1 MGHWTQDWPTGST
14 YTNGSGADVDI
25 VRFTEDPVAERAALL
40 ADGFAIC
47 GEEDYSSPIGTP
59 DAFFAVRKGLLN
71 IIVVWEYL
79 TYLRWVGFTEVAAK
93 IGCLDKVE
101 RIALATALRTSDEQ
115 SACNIV
121 RRSAFNDTARSLAYP
136 HMLKAIQRY

>member
-1 MGHWTQDWPTGST
+1 MSWSQDWPTGST

-25 VRFTEDPVAERAALL
+25 VRFTEDPVQERAALL
-40 ADGFAIC
+40 AAGFEMC
-47 GEEDYSSPIGTP
+47 GEEDYTSPIGTP

-79 TYLRWVGFTEVAAK
+79 TYLRWVGFTEIAAK

-115 SACNIV
+115 SAQNIV
-121 RRSAFNDTARSLAYP
+121 RTSRFNQTALWLSTTQRHLA
-136 HMLKAIQRY
+136 LQRY